1 MAKLTIPEGYVVVE
15 AKQRGAKS
23 RDYAA
28 LLKPLRADGDQMWLT
43 QESGKDYKS
52 EAAALATI
60 KKLQEAAAA
69 VKPQPF
75 GVKVCMVIENAL
87 EHTARIGL
95 ERIPL
100 EQPATA

>member
-15 AKQRGAKS
+15 AKARGAKA
-23 RDYAA
+23 RDYATI
-28 LLKPLRADGDQMWLT
+28 LKPLHAEGDQVWLT
-43 QESGKDYKS
+43 QENGKDYKS

-69 VKPQPF
+69 KPQPF
-75 GVKVCMVIENAL
+75 GIKVCMVIENAL

-100 EQPATA
+100 EQPTA

>member
-1 MAKLTIPEGYVVVE
+1 MGKLTIPEGYVIVE
-15 AKQRGAKS
+15 AKPRGAKA
-23 RDYAA
+23 RDYAS
-28 LLKPLRADGDQMWLT
+28 LLKQLRADGDAFWLT
-43 QESGKDYKS
+43 QENGKDYKS

-69 VKPQPF
+69 HKPPF
-75 GVKVCMVIENAL
+75 GIKVCMVIENAL